1 MRRNMF
7 IVGMLLLL
15 SSLAANAFGIEFS
28 SDMVMT
34 SKGQT
39 NTSKVWAKEKK
50 FRMES
55 AGQQGYTIMRG
66 DKNLVWIVMPE
77 QKAYMET
84 RSDPSKQPRT
94 EDKVKGEVSRKLIG
108 SEAANGHPANK
119 YEVTYTEGGKTER
132 MYQWMATD
140 INFPVRMAAVDG
152 SWVLDYKN
160 IKIGSQ
166 ADSLFE
172 VPAGYQKMGMPGM
185 GLGGATPGGAAG
197 EQAPEK
203 PAETAEKP
211 PGAGDKSGGDT
222 GGLLQRLPK
231 INLPKWP

>member
-1 MRRNMF
+1 MRRNLF
-7 IVGMLLLL
+7 MLCLVLLL
-15 SSLAANAFGIEFS
+15 SSLAASAFGLEFS

-39 NTSKVWAKEKK
+39 NTSKVWAKENK

-55 AGQQGYTIMRG
+55 GGQPGYTIMRG
-66 DKNLVWIVMPE
+66 DKNVVWIVMPD

-84 RSDPSKQPRT
+84 KSDPSKQPRT

-152 SWVLDYKN
+152 SWMLDYKN
-160 IKIGSQ
+160 IKMGSQ

-172 VPAGYQKMGMPGM
+172 IPSGFQKMGMPG
-185 GLGGATPGGAAG
+185 LGPRGGMTGEAPGESAA
-197 EQAPEK
+197 EK
-203 PAETAEKP
+203 PAGTGEAT
-211 PGAGDKSGGDT
+211 GGDT
-222 GGLLQRLPK
+222 GGLLQKIPK
-231 INLPKWP
+231 INLPKWPGK